1 MNYNKLTEAQTERL
15 AILMEECG
23 EVIQICGK
31 ILRHGYESYNPYDN
45 TKTPNRKLL
54 EKEIGDIVWI
64 TEFMTTNNDINA
76 TNVIYAENQKDIN
89 IKQYL
94 HHQEYKW

>member
-1 MNYNKLTEAQTERL
+1 MNYNKLTPSETERL

-23 EVIQICGK
+23 EIVQICGK
-31 ILRHGYESYNPYDN
+31 ILRHGYESYNPFDSI
-45 TKTPNRKLL
+45 KTSNRKLL

-64 TEFMTTNNDINA
+64 TKFMAINNDINT
-76 TNVIYAENQKDIN
+76 TNIIYAEEQKAIN

-94 HHQEYKW
+94 HHQEDK

>member
-94 HHQEYKW
+94 HHQEYK